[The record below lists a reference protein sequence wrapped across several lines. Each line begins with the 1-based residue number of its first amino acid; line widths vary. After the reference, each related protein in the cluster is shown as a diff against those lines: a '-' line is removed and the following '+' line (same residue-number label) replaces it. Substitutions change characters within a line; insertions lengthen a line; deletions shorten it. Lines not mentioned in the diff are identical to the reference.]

1 MEKHTVKMEA
11 HVCCMEMEP
20 WDANALKC
28 LKEFIAMIVGSWCKI
43 QLHNHQYYHSYFI
56 SIYKAWFYSCK
67 SSVNPKFSD
76 KCSPEGR
83 SICMNGGSCSFD
95 VQGNAMCM
103 CPPGVMGEF
112 CDISMIIKKC
122 SFKSNVTQGLTL
134 VNLSLL

>member
-28 LKEFIAMIVGSWCKI
+28 LKEFTAMIVGSRFKI
-43 QLHNHQYYHSYFI
+43 QLHSHQYYHIYLII
-56 SIYKAWFYSCK
+56 STMHCFYLCTYSI
-67 SSVNPKFSD
+67 NPTFSD

-95 VQGNAMCM
+95 VNGNAICM
-103 CPPGVMGEF
+103 CPQGVMGEF
-112 CDISMIIKKC
+112 CDISMIIRKI
-122 SFKSNVTQGLTL
+122 QLQ
-134 VNLSLL
+134 